1 MLRTSE
7 SSRPLPHFPSCS
19 HYFSPKLLAVLDYNR
34 IFALQ
39 SLLRYVKDNCT
50 EHTDNRRKYRHPPD
64 ACIGAGREQE
74 SVEVIYNKGIT
85 KKK

>member
-7 SSRPLPHFPSCS
+7 SSRPLPHFLCCS
-19 HYFSPKLLAVLDYNR
+19 HYFSQKLLAVSDYSR

-39 SLLRYVKDNCT
+39 SLLRYGKDNCT

-64 ACIGAGREQE
+64 ACVGAGREQE
-74 SVEVIYNKGIT
+74 SVEVTDNKGIT
-85 KKK
+85 K